1 VSGPAV
7 RGPAVSGP
15 GGAAARAGD
24 AAGEGESAGLAAIAA
39 QWERELPALELRSFL
54 VSSTILRLAA
64 RIEREFAAKSR
75 SRGLGPGDMR
85 VLLTLRRSGPP
96 YALSPTA
103 LFRSLMITSGA
114 VSKQVDRLAE
124 LGLVERAADPDQ
136 LRGILIRLRPAGH
149 AAAEDMMREVC
160 TSFAGLEGMP
170 DATADAVLAAL
181 GAVQDALDAA
191 GQPEGLP
198 S

>member
-1 VSGPAV
+1 MSEAE
-7 RGPAVSGP
+7 
-15 GGAAARAGD
+15 GADLG
-24 AAGEGESAGLAAIAA
+24 SIAA
-39 QWERELPALELRSFL
+39 QWERELPELELRAFL

-64 RIEREFAAKSR
+64 RVEHEFTAKSR
-75 SRGLGPGDMR
+75 ARGLGPGDMR
-85 VLLTLRRSGPP
+85 VLLTLRRSGPS

-103 LFRSLMITSGA
+103 LFRSLMVTSGA

-136 LRGILIRLRPAGH
+136 LRGILIRLQPAGR
-149 AAAEDMMREVC
+149 AVAEDMMREVC

-170 DATADAVLAAL
+170 AATADTVLAAL
-181 GAVQDALDAA
+181 GAVQDVLDAA
-191 GQPEGLP
+191 ERAEAVP

>member
-1 VSGPAV
+1 VSAP
-7 RGPAVSGP
+7 S
-15 GGAAARAGD
+15 GAAARATD
-24 AAGEGESAGLAAIAA
+24 AAAEQESADLPSIAA
-39 QWERELPALELRSFL
+39 QWQRELPGLELRSFL

-75 SRGLGPGDMR
+75 ERGLGPGDMR
-85 VLLTLRRSGPP
+85 VLLTLRRSGPS

-103 LFRSLMITSGA
+103 LFRSLMVTSGA

-124 LGLVERAADPDQ
+124 LGLVERAADPGQ
-136 LRGILIRLRPAGH
+136 LRGVLIRLRPAGR
-149 AAAEDMMREVC
+149 AVAEDMMREVC

-170 DATADAVLAAL
+170 DATAGSVLDALAA
-181 GAVQDALDAA
+181 VQGALDAA
-191 GQPEGLP
+191 GRAAGVP